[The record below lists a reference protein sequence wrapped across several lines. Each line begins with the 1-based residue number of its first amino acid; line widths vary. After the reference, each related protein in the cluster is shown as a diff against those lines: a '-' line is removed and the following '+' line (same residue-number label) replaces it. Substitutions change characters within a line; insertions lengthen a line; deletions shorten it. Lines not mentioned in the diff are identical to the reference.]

1 VVSMFAYRA
10 PCGGIVAVLL
20 LATLIG
26 APRPARADE
35 SARPDP
41 AAVAGDEEE
50 AAMPEPVA
58 AGTGQDAMCAG
69 LDALLAQDL
78 AALERRKALQTRQ
91 SLHCPAPSP
100 PAPARTQE
108 SAARP

>member
-1 VVSMFAYRA
+1 MFACRA
-10 PCGGIVAVLL
+10 SRRGIVAVLL
-20 LATLIG
+20 LATL
-26 APRPARADE
+26 AASPPLARADK

-58 AGTGQDAMCAG
+58 VGTGEDSMCAS

-78 AALERRKALQTRQ
+78 AAPERRKALETRQ
-91 SLHCPAPSP
+91 SLHCPALSP
-100 PAPARTQE
+100 PARARTQE